1 MDKLVR
7 INSVR
12 PENDF
17 VVELR
22 FTDGTTRSVD
32 LKPYLHGKIFETIR
46 NDLTIFQTVKVDT
59 RSGTI
64 CWENGADIDPDVLY
78 YGLKPAW
85 MENDTALLG

>member
-32 LKPYLHGKIFETIR
+32 LKPYLHGKIFEAIR
-46 NDLTIFQTVKVDT
+46 NDLTVFQTVKVDQG
-59 RSGTI
+59 SGTI

-85 MENDTALLG
+85 MEKDTALPR